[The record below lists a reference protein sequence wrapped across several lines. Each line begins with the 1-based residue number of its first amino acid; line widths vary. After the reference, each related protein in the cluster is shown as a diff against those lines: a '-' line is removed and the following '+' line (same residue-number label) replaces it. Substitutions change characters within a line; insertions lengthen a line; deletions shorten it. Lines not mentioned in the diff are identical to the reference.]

1 MAIKIIAEAGVN
13 HNGSL
18 ELARQM
24 VAAAAEAGADY
35 IKFQT
40 FIPEKLVSASAQK
53 ADYQKQNTGEQE
65 SQLDML
71 RRLALPQEDFWELK
85 ECCRQQG
92 IGFLSTPFDLDSIAF
107 LETLGM
113 DFWKLPSGEITN
125 LPYLVKIAGTGR
137 PIVMSTGMCELEE
150 VRQKGYALD
159 AREMEDHMEC
169 VGAPV
174 FGSDNSV
181 VGAIS
186 VSSLYKP
193 GEDYDALGRMV
204 CQKAEEVSRLLGFLG
219 KKS

>member
-13 HNGSL
+13 HNGNL

-85 ECCRQQG
+85 
-92 IGFLSTPFDLDSIAF
+92 
-107 LETLGM
+107 
-113 DFWKLPSGEITN
+113 
-125 LPYLVKIAGTGR
+125 
-137 PIVMSTGMCELEE
+137 
-150 VRQKGYALD
+150 
-159 AREMEDHMEC
+159 
-169 VGAPV
+169 
-174 FGSDNSV
+174 
-181 VGAIS
+181 
-186 VSSLYKP
+186 
-193 GEDYDALGRMV
+193 
-204 CQKAEEVSRLLGFLG
+204 
-219 KKS
+219 